1 MQQLG
6 AASGKKEQFRFTS
19 HGFSRFGV
27 QKELSNGRSNLGKT
41 RFVDGQNG
49 PPSYFESAHQAP
61 DLGRFPTRFASF
73 KGDKQTG
80 HSTADKPAVHETQ
93 PRKSV
98 SASVKVATRV
108 AKEGHRTKHS
118 SIASLPLTLTL
129 GLPQC
134 FPLFN
139 FHSTCYRSVMS
150 QYWMVKQE
158 PTAYSWDQFAA
169 DGKTDWT
176 GVRNFQARNNLRSM
190 KLGDS
195 VFYYHSVNGKA
206 VVGIAKV
213 TKEAFRDPTAAEGD
227 WSAVEL
233 TAVKPIDP
241 PVKVEQIKKE
251 PKLSDMP
258 LLRNSRL
265 SVMPLTKVHFETIL
279 ELAKAAQSG

>member
-1 MQQLG
+1 
-6 AASGKKEQFRFTS
+6 
-19 HGFSRFGV
+19 
-27 QKELSNGRSNLGKT
+27 
-41 RFVDGQNG
+41 
-49 PPSYFESAHQAP
+49 
-61 DLGRFPTRFASF
+61 
-73 KGDKQTG
+73 
-80 HSTADKPAVHETQ
+80 
-93 PRKSV
+93 
-98 SASVKVATRV
+98 
-108 AKEGHRTKHS
+108 
-118 SIASLPLTLTL
+118 
-129 GLPQC
+129 
-134 FPLFN
+134 
-139 FHSTCYRSVMS
+139 
-150 QYWMVKQE
+150 
-158 PTAYSWDQFAA
+158 
-169 DGKTDWT
+169 
-176 GVRNFQARNNLRSM
+176 M

-279 ELAKAAQSG
+279 ELAKAAHSG